1 MTNSVQE
8 LKKLLML
15 FGVQDAR
22 VKVKMLDAQSH
33 ASQQIDFMNNKING
47 FLSSEMTLN
56 QNNAAQEINFESN
69 ADIEN
74 LNLIEASNNS
84 NSVDFIENDEDKQT
98 ISFSGSNNIN
108 ITIE

>member
-1 MTNSVQE
+1 MTNSIQE

-33 ASQQIDFMNNKING
+33 ASQQIDLMNNKING
-47 FLSSEMTLN
+47 FLNSEMVLN
-56 QNNAAQEINFESN
+56 QNNATQNIAFEN
-69 ADIEN
+69 NTDVEN
-74 LNLIEASNNS
+74 LNLIEASDNS
-84 NSVDFIENDEDKQT
+84 SFVDFIENNEGKET

>member
-1 MTNSVQE
+1 MKESLSNIF
-8 LKKLLML
+8 LKY
-15 FGVQDAR
+15 Q
-22 VKVKMLDAQSH
+22 
-33 ASQQIDFMNNKING
+33 
-47 FLSSEMTLN
+47 TLN
-56 QNNAAQEINFESN
+56 QNNAAQEIDFESN